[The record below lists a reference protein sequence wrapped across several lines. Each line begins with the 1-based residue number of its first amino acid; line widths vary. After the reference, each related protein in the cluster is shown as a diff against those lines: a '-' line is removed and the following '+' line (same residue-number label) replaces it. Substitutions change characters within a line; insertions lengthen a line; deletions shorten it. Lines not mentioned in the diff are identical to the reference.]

1 VISLEG
7 KVKKMAMN
15 NYLVPIESATLQV
28 IGSDLDFSKNRERPK
43 ILIIDDDLDFIEMLK
58 IVLRKAGFDVA
69 GAHNYTI
76 AAQKCREVDPNV
88 ILLDI
93 LMPDVDGWETYQR
106 LSQVSN
112 APVIFVSAAP
122 FQENIVRGFEIGAE
136 DFIAKPFNNP
146 ELIARIK
153 RVLRNPLYSRRP
165 NVRRYPDSGI
175 VIDFDAHEVTRNG
188 RPIRLIPREFTLL
201 EILAENAPRNVSY
214 EKITMQMWGEDS
226 IKNRAHLKTII
237 FSLKRKLQ
245 DNETEMSLIVN
256 NRGIGYQL
264 VSHPEVGKAL

>member
-1 VISLEG
+1 MEAVAINNNPVPVEG
-7 KVKKMAMN
+7 T
-15 NYLVPIESATLQV
+15 SLQV

-43 ILIIDDDLDFIEMLK
+43 ILIVDDDVDFIEMLK

-69 GAHNYTI
+69 GAHDFQT
-76 AAQKCREVDPNV
+76 AAQKCREIDPNV
-88 ILLDI
+88 ILLDL
-93 LMPDVDGWETYQR
+93 LMPDVDGWETFRR
-106 LSQVSN
+106 LSHVSSS
-112 APVIFVSAAP
+112 PVIFVSAAP
-122 FQENIVRGFEIGAE
+122 FQENIVKGFEIGAE

-153 RVLRNPLYSRRP
+153 RVLRNPVYSRRP
-165 NVRRYPDSGI
+165 NIRTYPDSGLE
-175 VIDFDAHEVTRNG
+175 IDFDAHEVTRN
-188 RPIRLIPREFTLL
+188 RQRIRLIPREFTLL

-226 IKNRAHLKTII
+226 IKNRAHLKTIV

-245 DNETEMSLIVN
+245 ENDTDMPLIVN

-264 VSHPEVGKAL
+264 VSHPEVGRAL

>member
-1 VISLEG
+1 MVL
-7 KVKKMAMN
+7 N
-15 NYLVPIESATLQV
+15 NSIAPIESQSLQV

-43 ILIIDDDLDFIEMLK
+43 ILIVDDDADFIEMLK

-69 GAHNYTI
+69 GARDYQT
-76 AAQKCREVDPNV
+76 AALRCREIDPNV
-88 ILLDI
+88 ILLDL
-93 LMPDVDGWETYQR
+93 LMPDVDGWETFQR

-112 APVIFVSAAP
+112 SPVIFVSAAP

-153 RVLRNPLYSRRP
+153 RVLRNPVYARRP
-165 NVRRYPDSGI
+165 NIRRYPDSGI
-175 VIDFDAHEVTRNG
+175 EIDFDAHEVTRNG
-188 RPIRLIPREFTLL
+188 RRVRLIPREFTLL

-226 IKNRAHLKTII
+226 VKNRAHLKTIV
-237 FSLKRKLQ
+237 FSLKHKLQ
-245 DNETEMSLIVN
+245 ENETEMPLIVN

>member
-1 VISLEG
+1 
-7 KVKKMAMN
+7 MATN
-15 NYLVPIESATLQV
+15 NYLIPLDSPPLQV
-28 IGSDLDFSKNRERPK
+28 IGSDLDYSKNRERPK
-43 ILIIDDDLDFIEMLK
+43 ILIVDDDMDFVEMLK

-69 GAHNYTI
+69 GAHNYQT

-88 ILLDI
+88 ILLDL
-93 LMPDVDGWETYQR
+93 LMPDLDGWETYQR
-106 LSQVSN
+106 LSQVSSS
-112 APVIFVSAAP
+112 PVIFVSAAP

-153 RVLRNPLYSRRP
+153 RVLRNPLYSHRP
-165 NVRRYPDSGI
+165 NIRSYPDSGI
-175 VIDFDAHEVTRNG
+175 TIDFDSHEVTRKG
-188 RPIRLIPREFTLL
+188 RHVRLIPREFTLL
-201 EILAENAPRNVSY
+201 EILAENAPRNVPY

-226 IKNRAHLKTII
+226 MKNRAHLKTIV

-245 DNETEMSLIVN
+245 DDDTEMSLIVN

-264 VSHPEVGKAL
+264 VSHPEVGRAL

>member
-1 VISLEG
+1 
-7 KVKKMAMN
+7 MAMN
-15 NYLVPIESATLQV
+15 NYMVPVEGPSLQV

-43 ILIIDDDLDFIEMLK
+43 ILIVDDDVDFIEMLK

-69 GAHNYTI
+69 GAPNYQT
-76 AAQKCREVDPNV
+76 AAQKCREINPNI
-88 ILLDI
+88 ILLDL

-106 LSQVSN
+106 LSRVTNS
-112 APVIFVSAAP
+112 PVIFVSAAP

-153 RVLRNPLYSRRP
+153 RVLRNPLYAHRQNIRT
-165 NVRRYPDSGI
+165 YPDSGI
-175 VIDFDAHEVTRNG
+175 EIDFDAHEVTRHG
-188 RPIRLIPREFTLL
+188 RRIRLIPREFTLL
-201 EILAENAPRNVSY
+201 EILAENAPRNVAY

-226 IKNRAHLKTII
+226 IKNRAHLKTIV

-245 DNETEMSLIVN
+245 EDDTEMPLIVN

-264 VSHPEVGKAL
+264 ASHPEVGRAL

>member
-1 VISLEG
+1 
-7 KVKKMAMN
+7 MAVN
-15 NYLVPIESATLQV
+15 NFSIPIEGPSLQV

-43 ILIIDDDLDFIEMLK
+43 ILIVDDDVDFVEMLK

-69 GAHNYTI
+69 GAQNYQT
-76 AAQKCREVDPNV
+76 AAQKCREIDPNV
-88 ILLDI
+88 ILLDL
-93 LMPDVDGWETYQR
+93 LMPDVDGWETYER

-112 APVIFVSAAP
+112 SPVIFVSAAP

-136 DFIAKPFNNP
+136 DFVAKPFNNP

-153 RVLRNPLYSRRP
+153 RVLRNPTYAKRP
-165 NVRRYPDSGI
+165 NIRSYPDSGI
-175 VIDFDAHEVTRNG
+175 EIDFDAHEVTRNG
-188 RPIRLIPREFTLL
+188 RHIRLIPREFTLL

-226 IKNRAHLKTII
+226 TKNRAHLKTII

-245 DNETEMSLIVN
+245 ENETEKSLIVN

-264 VSHPEVGKAL
+264 VSHPEVGKVL